1 MTSVRQRIEEL
12 KKERD
17 AAVLAHYYVPDEV
30 QDIADHIGDSYYLST
45 VASKLRQK
53 VILFC
58 GVSFMAESVKIL
70 NPEKTVLMPDP
81 SADCPMAHMASE
93 AEIERVRSKYPD
105 LAVVCYINS
114 TAAIKASSDVCV
126 TSSNAVKVIRSI
138 PEKNIFFVP
147 DRNLGRYISTQI
159 PEKNFIFN
167 EGFCYVHDGIKTED
181 ILDLKRLHPHA
192 KVVAHPECREETAAL
207 SDYVG
212 STSGIIDYVEK
223 SPSEEFIVC
232 TETGIFHELKKRRP
246 GIRLYSPSKC
256 TLCSDMKK
264 NTPEKVLSA
273 LEGACYE
280 IDVDQAVAAKALRPL
295 ENMLRYAKG

>member
-1 MTSVRQRIEEL
+1 
-12 KKERD
+12 
-17 AAVLAHYYVPDEV
+17 
-30 QDIADHIGDSYYLST
+30 
-45 VASKLRQK
+45 
-53 VILFC
+53 
-58 GVSFMAESVKIL
+58 MAESVKIL

-93 AEIERVRSKYPD
+93 AEIERMRSKYPD

-114 TAAIKASSDVCV
+114 TAAIKACSDVCV

-192 KVVAHPECREETAAL
+192 KVVAHPECREEVTAI
-207 SDYVG
+207 SDHVG
-212 STSGIIDYVEK
+212 STSAIIDYVEK
-223 SPSEEFIVC
+223 STSEEFIVC
-232 TETGIFHELKKRRP
+232 TEVGIFHELKKRRP
-246 GIRLYSPSKC
+246 GIRLYSASKC
-256 TLCSDMKK
+256 ALCSDMKK
-264 NTPEKVLSA
+264 NMPEKIISA
-273 LEGACYE
+273 LEGPGYE
-280 IDVDQAVAAKALRPL
+280 IVVDQAVAAKALRPL
-295 ENMLRYAKG
+295 QNMLKYAGIENTR